1 MDISPFASVKRSRS
15 LRRGI
20 PRPILRVL
28 LVGVALVASG
38 AAACSGNGGEE
49 AAPPPSADRPQEG
62 SQARIPP
69 RGLAWVVFGGDTV
82 RAEVAR
88 TDQERARGLMER
100 ESLPEGTGMLFI
112 FPDVAPR
119 SFWMQNTYI
128 PLDIAFMDAEGVI
141 VDIQPMEPL
150 DETFTESAAPAMF
163 ALEVPQG
170 WFAGQ
175 GIGVGDRA
183 TMVFGAP

>member
-1 MDISPFASVKRSRS
+1 MTLGLFACAGEGAEETPPVLSA
-15 LRRGI
+15 RGD
-20 PRPILRVL
+20 R
-28 LVGVALVASG
+28 
-38 AAACSGNGGEE
+38 E
-49 AAPPPSADRPQEG
+49 APS
-62 SQARIPP
+62 ARIPP

-100 ESLPEGTGMLFI
+100 ESLPDGSGMLFI
-112 FPDVAPR
+112 FPDVATR
-119 SFWMQNTYI
+119 SFWMRNTYI

-141 VDIQPMEPL
+141 VDIQAMEPL

-170 WFAGQ
+170 WFAAQ

-183 TMVFGAP
+183 TMVFGAS

>member
-1 MDISPFASVKRSRS
+1 MDNAPSHPLVPRGYPLIR
-15 LRRGI
+15 LRKSAF
-20 PRPILRVL
+20 L
-28 LVGVALVASG
+28 LLTGGMTLLTMGVAGCAG
-38 AAACSGNGGEE
+38 EGGNG
-49 AAPPPSADRPQEG
+49 APPAASAERGE
-62 SQARIPP
+62 SVAQARIPP
-69 RGLAWVVFGGDTV
+69 RGLAWVVFGSDTV

-100 ESLPEGTGMLFI
+100 ESLSPGSGMLFI

-128 PLDIAFMDAEGVI
+128 PLDIAFMDADGVI
-141 VDIQPMEPL
+141 VDIQAMEPL

-170 WFAGQ
+170 WFEAQ
-175 GIGVGDRA
+175 GIGVGDRGSL
-183 TMVFGAP
+183 VFGAP

>member
-1 MDISPFASVKRSRS
+1 MDHASSGGAGLPGFS
-15 LRRGI
+15 LRG
-20 PRPILRVL
+20 PRVSAFWRRAGLMTLLTLAVL
-28 LVGVALVASG
+28 GCGGGGDGAPPAS
-38 AAACSGNGGEE
+38 SSDGGE
-49 AAPPPSADRPQEG
+49 DVV
-62 SQARIPP
+62 QARIPP
-69 RGLAWVVFGGDTV
+69 RGLAWVIFGSDTV

-100 ESLPEGTGMLFI
+100 ESLAPGNGMLFI

-128 PLDIAFMDAEGVI
+128 PLDIAFLDADGTI
-141 VDIQPMEPL
+141 VDIQSMEPL

-170 WFAGQ
+170 WFEAQ

-183 TMVFGAP
+183 SLVFGAT